1 MRTNKVVLVIDDIDS
16 VLQFIRVALA
26 DQAVDLVTAVDG
38 ASGLELAK
46 QLVPDLVLLD
56 LALPEIDG
64 WEVLTELRTDPE
76 TRDVPV
82 VIVTAHGE
90 SGAAAR
96 ARELGANGFLSK
108 PFRPAELRRI
118 VDANLRGPLSQ
129 AG

>member
-1 MRTNKVVLVIDDIDS
+1 MRTNKVVLVIDDVDS

-26 DQAVDLVTAVDG
+26 GRSVDIVTAIDG

-46 QLVPDLVLLD
+46 ELVPDVVLLD
-56 LALPEIDG
+56 LALPELNG
-64 WEVLTELRTDPE
+64 WEVLEGLRSDPA
-76 TRDVPV
+76 TARVPV

-96 ARELGANGFLSK
+96 ARDLGANGFLSK
-108 PFRPAELRRI
+108 PFRPTELRRL
-118 VDANLRGPLSQ
+118 VDRHLTAALPE